1 MLRTVYMYTYVT
13 VTEWRSQLINF
24 KFDITGTGSKM
35 FLNYV
40 EKSEESSG
48 WKCTVCGKE
57 SAQKQNLVK
66 HVESV
71 HFPGLFSYECKFCEK
86 TFKAKN
92 SLYFHVSST
101 HKNN

>member
-1 MLRTVYMYTYVT
+1 MS
-13 VTEWRSQLINF
+13 SQLFNIKFNF
-24 KFDITGTGSKM
+24 TGTGTKM

-40 EKSEESSG
+40 EKSELSSG
-48 WKCTVCGKE
+48 WKCTICGKE

-71 HFPGLFSYECKFCEK
+71 HFPGLFSYECKHCGK

-101 HKNN
+101 HKNNDH